1 MSALQNTVGRE
12 KEMPQG
18 NLNGPASD
26 ATLREYYDKHYNQ
39 LLPIIAKKVHQEKV
53 QQEKLKA
60 IKARL
65 NFEEASQHSESGT
78 PSKRKDLWKRLGS
91 RRIRSMLGGKGK
103 SMSSHSND
111 SRHRSYHNS
120 HRDTESCYQSSRSRE
135 TEFAYENI
143 ITKEHPHEGW
153 KRYSIS
159 RELPPAKKCIKDQI
173 EIHNIKQRDGES
185 IEEFVR
191 RKIPKSVDEMMRMT
205 TTFLRVEVAASNHE
219 RKKSFSSWK
228 HQEVGQKQNF
238 KNGGF

>member
-65 NFEEASQHSESGT
+65 NFEKASQHSESGT
-78 PSKRKDLWKRLGS
+78 PSRRKDLWKRLGS

-103 SMSSHSND
+103 SMSAHSND

-120 HRDTESCYQSSRSRE
+120 HRDTESCYQSSHSRE
-135 TEFAYENI
+135 TEFASENI

-153 KRYSIS
+153 KRCQKVKVAQEDTGSQNQKGKS
-159 RELPPAKKCIKDQI
+159 QV
-173 EIHNIKQRDGES
+173 
-185 IEEFVR
+185 VR
-191 RKIPKSVDEMMRMT
+191 RMICPNHGYARKHILSHLGFVTLIFRKPECLVTSRHMTEEKTQKIT
-205 TTFLRVEVAASNHE
+205 
-219 RKKSFSSWK
+219 
-228 HQEVGQKQNF
+228 
-238 KNGGF
+238 